1 MNEDIKHD
9 YETEVLDKDYNH
21 NDDTPN
27 TTTAKAGGGA
37 ARSQITPENVK
48 NEESDVETSSELV
61 NNEKLRENRL
71 SIARN
76 DISKYEKLYRE
87 GINQD

>member
-1 MNEDIKHD
+1 M
-9 YETEVLDKDYNH
+9 
-21 NDDTPN
+21 
-27 TTTAKAGGGA
+27 
-37 ARSQITPENVK
+37 
-48 NEESDVETSSELV
+48 ETSSELV

-87 GINQD
+87 GIKQD

>member
-61 NNEKLRENRL
+61 NNEKLRENRWVL
-71 SIARN
+71 LETTFLN
-76 DISKYEKLYRE
+76 MKNFTERE
-87 GINQD
+87 